1 MTYSSELSDNQDKN
15 IIGIFLLQV
24 GQFRKFG
31 VERRHYFD
39 KEELLRLCKS
49 GGKKKDSIVKLC
61 NF

>member
-49 GGKKKDSIVKLC
+49 GGKKRQYC
-61 NF
+61 